1 MHACEL
7 QETAPAG
14 RVCPVWIFVVWC
26 RSFMLQQ
33 SSIGSYDTSLGI
45 MCSGTS
51 AILISLFCTVI
62 HVYFHRCHS
71 AVVYAVEKPFQ
82 WLFGLPGSFGAALLL
97 GAAGGYPV
105 GAKTIATL
113 YQQGQ
118 CSRRDAEKALRFCN
132 NAGPAFLI
140 SAVGAS
146 LLQDPHAG
154 LKLYAVHV
162 LSALIIGFIYR
173 KNTDYVKYHCITA
186 DHMRS
191 TATISLFL
199 RAVTD
204 AFSSFLNVSAFV
216 LIFSVI
222 STMLQQ
228 LPLIDSL
235 HCLPGG
241 GILWYGLLAGFLEL
255 TSGVACLTQGG
266 LPSSILLPALSFLCG
281 WGGCSV
287 QFQTINLLHDAG
299 LSCSQYLKSKLLQ
312 GILAALITGMICF

>member
-1 MHACEL
+1 MPVNYKKQRL
-7 QETAPAG
+7 QDAFVLCGFLLCGAG
-14 RVCPVWIFVVWC
+14 LLCYSKAV
-26 RSFMLQQ
+26 
-33 SSIGSYDTSLGI
+33 
-45 MCSGTS
+45 S
-51 AILISLFCTVI
+51 ASMTQALKLCVQVLLPSLFPFFVLSSMFISTGVI
-62 HVYFHRCHS
+62 QRLS
-71 AVVYAVEKPFQ
+71 TRLEKPFQ

-118 CSRRDAEKALRFCN
+118 CSKRDAEKALRFCN

-154 LKLYAVHV
+154 LNLYAVHV

-173 KNTDYVKYHCITA
+173 KNTDHVKYNGITA
-186 DHMRS
+186 DHMRN

-266 LPSSILLPALSFLCG
+266 LPPSILLPALSFLCG

-287 QFQTINLLHDAG
+287 QFQTISLLHDAG
-299 LSCSQYLKSKLLQ
+299 LSCRQYLKSKLLQ

>member
-1 MHACEL
+1 MPVNYKKQRL
-7 QETAPAG
+7 QDAFVLCGFLLCGAG
-14 RVCPVWIFVVWC
+14 LLCYSKAV
-26 RSFMLQQ
+26 
-33 SSIGSYDTSLGI
+33 
-45 MCSGTS
+45 S
-51 AILISLFCTVI
+51 AAMTQALALCVQVLLPSLFPFFVLSSMFISTGVI
-62 HVYFHRCHS
+62 QRLS
-71 AVVYAVEKPFQ
+71 PRLETPFQ

-173 KNTDYVKYHCITA
+173 KNTDHVKYNGITA

-312 GILAALITGMICF
+312 GILAALIIGMICF

>member
-1 MHACEL
+1 MPVNYKKQRL
-7 QETAPAG
+7 QDAFVLCGFLLCGAG
-14 RVCPVWIFVVWC
+14 LLCYSKAV
-26 RSFMLQQ
+26 
-33 SSIGSYDTSLGI
+33 
-45 MCSGTS
+45 S
-51 AILISLFCTVI
+51 AAMTQALALCVQVLLPSLFPFFVLSSMFISTG
-62 HVYFHRCHS
+62 
-71 AVVYAVEKPFQ
+71 VVQRLSTRLEKPFQ

-118 CSRRDAEKALRFCN
+118 CSKRDAEKALRFCN

-154 LKLYAVHV
+154 LNLYAVHV

-173 KNTDYVKYHCITA
+173 KNTDNVKYHCITV

-255 TSGVACLTQGG
+255 TSGVACLTQGV

-287 QFQTINLLHDAG
+287 HFQTISLLHDAG
-299 LSCSQYLKSKLLQ
+299 LSCRQYLKSKLLQ

>member
-1 MHACEL
+1 MPVNYKKQRL
-7 QETAPAG
+7 QDAFVLCGFLLCGAG
-14 RVCPVWIFVVWC
+14 LLCYSKAV
-26 RSFMLQQ
+26 
-33 SSIGSYDTSLGI
+33 
-45 MCSGTS
+45 S
-51 AILISLFCTVI
+51 AAMTQALALCVQVLLPSLFPFFVLSSMVI
-62 HVYFHRCHS
+62 STGVIQRLS
-71 AVVYAVEKPFQ
+71 PRLEKPFQ

-154 LKLYAVHV
+154 LNLYAVHV

-173 KNTDYVKYHCITA
+173 KNTDHVKYHCITA

-266 LPSSILLPALSFLCG
+266 LPPSILLPALSFVCG

-287 QFQTINLLHDAG
+287 QFQTISLLHDAG
-299 LSCSQYLKSKLLQ
+299 LSCRQYLKSKLLQ

>member
-1 MHACEL
+1 MPVNYKKQRL
-7 QETAPAG
+7 QDAFVLCGFLLCGAG
-14 RVCPVWIFVVWC
+14 LLCYSKAV
-26 RSFMLQQ
+26 
-33 SSIGSYDTSLGI
+33 
-45 MCSGTS
+45 S
-51 AILISLFCTVI
+51 AAMTQALALCVQVLLPSLFPFFVLSSMVI
-62 HVYFHRCHS
+62 STGVIQRLS
-71 AVVYAVEKPFQ
+71 PRLEKPFQ

-118 CSRRDAEKALRFCN
+118 CSKSDAEKALRFCN

-154 LKLYAVHV
+154 LNLYAVHV

-173 KNTDYVKYHCITA
+173 KNTDNVKYHCITA

-266 LPSSILLPALSFLCG
+266 LPPSSLLPALSFLCG

-287 QFQTINLLHDAG
+287 QFQTISLLHDAG
-299 LSCSQYLKSKLLQ
+299 LSCRQYLKSKLLQ

>member
-1 MHACEL
+1 MPVNYKKQRL
-7 QETAPAG
+7 QDAFVLCGFLLCGAG
-14 RVCPVWIFVVWC
+14 LLCYSKAV
-26 RSFMLQQ
+26 
-33 SSIGSYDTSLGI
+33 
-45 MCSGTS
+45 S
-51 AILISLFCTVI
+51 AAMTQALALCVQVLLPSLFPFFVLSSMVI
-62 HVYFHRCHS
+62 STGVIQRLS
-71 AVVYAVEKPFQ
+71 TRLEKPFQ

-154 LKLYAVHV
+154 LNLYAVHV

-173 KNTDYVKYHCITA
+173 KNTDHVKYHCITA

-266 LPSSILLPALSFLCG
+266 LPPSILLPALSFVCG

-287 QFQTINLLHDAG
+287 QFQTISLLHDAG
-299 LSCSQYLKSKLLQ
+299 LSCRQYLKSKLLQ

>member
-1 MHACEL
+1 MPVNYKKQRL
-7 QETAPAG
+7 QDAFVLCGFLLCGAG
-14 RVCPVWIFVVWC
+14 LLCYSKAV
-26 RSFMLQQ
+26 
-33 SSIGSYDTSLGI
+33 
-45 MCSGTS
+45 S
-51 AILISLFCTVI
+51 ASMTQALKLCVQVLLPSLFPFFVLSSMVI
-62 HVYFHRCHS
+62 STGVIQRLS
-71 AVVYAVEKPFQ
+71 TRLEKPFQ

-118 CSRRDAEKALRFCN
+118 CSKRDAEKALRFCN

-154 LKLYAVHV
+154 LNLYAVHV

-173 KNTDYVKYHCITA
+173 KNTDHVKYNGITA
-186 DHMRS
+186 DHMRN

-235 HCLPGG
+235 HYLPGG

-266 LPSSILLPALSFLCG
+266 LPPSILLPALSFVCG

-287 QFQTINLLHDAG
+287 QFQTISLLHDAG
-299 LSCSQYLKSKLLQ
+299 LSCRQYLKSKLLQ

>member
-1 MHACEL
+1 MPVNYKKQRL
-7 QETAPAG
+7 QDAFVLCGFLLCGAG
-14 RVCPVWIFVVWC
+14 LLCYSKAV
-26 RSFMLQQ
+26 
-33 SSIGSYDTSLGI
+33 
-45 MCSGTS
+45 S
-51 AILISLFCTVI
+51 AAMTQALALCVQVLLPSLFPFFVLSSMVI
-62 HVYFHRCHS
+62 STGVIQRLS
-71 AVVYAVEKPFQ
+71 TRLEKPFQ
-82 WLFGLPGSFGAALLL
+82 WLFGLPGDFGAALLL

-118 CSRRDAEKALRFCN
+118 CSKRDAEKALRFCN

-154 LKLYAVHV
+154 LNLYAVHV

-173 KNTDYVKYHCITA
+173 KNTDHVKYNGITA
-186 DHMRS
+186 DHMRN

-255 TSGVACLTQGG
+255 TSGVACLTQGV
-266 LPSSILLPALSFLCG
+266 LPPSSLLPALSFLCG

-287 QFQTINLLHDAG
+287 QFQTISLLHDAG
-299 LSCSQYLKSKLLQ
+299 LSCRQYLKSKLLQ

>member
-1 MHACEL
+1 MPVNYKKQRL
-7 QETAPAG
+7 QDAFVLCGFLLCGAG
-14 RVCPVWIFVVWC
+14 LLCYSKAV
-26 RSFMLQQ
+26 
-33 SSIGSYDTSLGI
+33 
-45 MCSGTS
+45 S
-51 AILISLFCTVI
+51 AAMTQALALCVQVLLPSLFPFFVLSSMFISTGVI
-62 HVYFHRCHS
+62 QRLS
-71 AVVYAVEKPFQ
+71 TRLEKPFQ

-118 CSRRDAEKALRFCN
+118 CSKRDAEKALRFCN

-154 LKLYAVHV
+154 LNLYAVHV

-173 KNTDYVKYHCITA
+173 KNTDHVKYNGITA
-186 DHMRS
+186 DHMRN

-266 LPSSILLPALSFLCG
+266 LPPSIMLPALSFVCG

-287 QFQTINLLHDAG
+287 QFQTISLLHDAG
-299 LSCSQYLKSKLLQ
+299 LSCRQYLKSKLLQ

>member
-1 MHACEL
+1 MPVNYKKQRL
-7 QETAPAG
+7 QDAFVLCGFLLCGAG
-14 RVCPVWIFVVWC
+14 LLCYSKAV
-26 RSFMLQQ
+26 
-33 SSIGSYDTSLGI
+33 
-45 MCSGTS
+45 S
-51 AILISLFCTVI
+51 ASMTQALKLCVQVLLPSLFPFFVLSSMFISTGVI
-62 HVYFHRCHS
+62 QRLS
-71 AVVYAVEKPFQ
+71 TRLEKPFQ
-82 WLFGLPGSFGAALLL
+82 WLFGLPGDFGAALLL

-118 CSRRDAEKALRFCN
+118 CSKRDAEKALRFCN

-154 LKLYAVHV
+154 LNLYAVHV

-173 KNTDYVKYHCITA
+173 KNTDHVKYHGITA

-266 LPSSILLPALSFLCG
+266 LPPSVLLPALSFLCG

-299 LSCSQYLKSKLLQ
+299 LSCRQYLKSKLLQ

>member
-1 MHACEL
+1 MPVNYKKQRL
-7 QETAPAG
+7 QDAFVLCGFLLCGAG
-14 RVCPVWIFVVWC
+14 LLCYSKAV
-26 RSFMLQQ
+26 
-33 SSIGSYDTSLGI
+33 
-45 MCSGTS
+45 S
-51 AILISLFCTVI
+51 ASMTQALKLCVQVLLPSLFPFFVLSSMVI
-62 HVYFHRCHS
+62 STGVIQRLS
-71 AVVYAVEKPFQ
+71 TRLEKPFQ

-118 CSRRDAEKALRFCN
+118 CSKRDAEKALRFCN

-154 LKLYAVHV
+154 LNLYAVHV

-173 KNTDYVKYHCITA
+173 KNTDHVKYNGITA
-186 DHMRS
+186 DHMRN

-255 TSGVACLTQGG
+255 TSGVACLTQGV

-287 QFQTINLLHDAG
+287 QFQTISLLHDAG
-299 LSCSQYLKSKLLQ
+299 LSCRQYLKSKLLQ

>member
-1 MHACEL
+1 MPVNYKKQRL
-7 QETAPAG
+7 QDAFVLCGFLLCGAG
-14 RVCPVWIFVVWC
+14 LLCYSKAV
-26 RSFMLQQ
+26 
-33 SSIGSYDTSLGI
+33 
-45 MCSGTS
+45 S
-51 AILISLFCTVI
+51 AAMTQALALCVQVLLPSLFPFFVLSSMFISTGI
-62 HVYFHRCHS
+62 IQRLS
-71 AVVYAVEKPFQ
+71 PRLEKPFQ

-118 CSRRDAEKALRFCN
+118 CSKRDAEKALRFCN
-132 NAGPAFLI
+132 NAGPAFLL

-154 LKLYAVHV
+154 LNLYAVHV

-173 KNTDYVKYHCITA
+173 KNTDHVKYHCITA
-186 DHMRS
+186 DHMRN

-235 HCLPGG
+235 HCLTGG

-266 LPSSILLPALSFLCG
+266 LPSSILLPALSFVCG

-287 QFQTINLLHDAG
+287 QFQTISLLHDAG
-299 LSCSQYLKSKLLQ
+299 LSCRQYLKSKLLQ

>member
-1 MHACEL
+1 MPVNYKKQRL
-7 QETAPAG
+7 QDAFVLCGFLLCGAG
-14 RVCPVWIFVVWC
+14 LLCYSKAV
-26 RSFMLQQ
+26 
-33 SSIGSYDTSLGI
+33 
-45 MCSGTS
+45 S
-51 AILISLFCTVI
+51 ASMTQALKLCVQVLLPSLFPFFVLSSMFISTGVI
-62 HVYFHRCHS
+62 QRLS
-71 AVVYAVEKPFQ
+71 TRLEKPFQ

-118 CSRRDAEKALRFCN
+118 CSKRDAEKALRFCN

-154 LKLYAVHV
+154 LNLYAVHV

-173 KNTDYVKYHCITA
+173 KNTNHVKYHCITA

-266 LPSSILLPALSFLCG
+266 LPPSILLPALSFLCG

-287 QFQTINLLHDAG
+287 QFQTISLLHDAG
-299 LSCSQYLKSKLLQ
+299 LSCRQYLKSKLLQ

>member
-1 MHACEL
+1 MPVNYKKQRL
-7 QETAPAG
+7 QDAFVLCGFLLCGAG
-14 RVCPVWIFVVWC
+14 LLCYSKAV
-26 RSFMLQQ
+26 
-33 SSIGSYDTSLGI
+33 
-45 MCSGTS
+45 S
-51 AILISLFCTVI
+51 AAMTQALALCVQVLLPSLFPFFVLSSMFISTGVI
-62 HVYFHRCHS
+62 QRLS
-71 AVVYAVEKPFQ
+71 PRLETPFQ

-118 CSRRDAEKALRFCN
+118 CSKRDAEKALRFCN

-154 LKLYAVHV
+154 LNLYAVHV

-173 KNTDYVKYHCITA
+173 KNTDHVKYNGITA
-186 DHMRS
+186 DQMRN

-266 LPSSILLPALSFLCG
+266 LPPSILLPA
-281 WGGCSV
+281 
-287 QFQTINLLHDAG
+287 
-299 LSCSQYLKSKLLQ
+299 
-312 GILAALITGMICF
+312 

>member
-1 MHACEL
+1 MPVNYKKQRL
-7 QETAPAG
+7 QDAFVLCGFLLCGAG
-14 RVCPVWIFVVWC
+14 LLCYSKAV
-26 RSFMLQQ
+26 
-33 SSIGSYDTSLGI
+33 
-45 MCSGTS
+45 S
-51 AILISLFCTVI
+51 AAMTQALALCVQVLLPSLFPFFVLSSMFISTGVI
-62 HVYFHRCHS
+62 QRLS
-71 AVVYAVEKPFQ
+71 TRLEKPFQ

-118 CSRRDAEKALRFCN
+118 CSKRDAEKALRFCN

-154 LKLYAVHV
+154 LNLYAVHV

-173 KNTDYVKYHCITA
+173 KNTDHVKYNGITA
-186 DHMRS
+186 DHMRN

-255 TSGVACLTQGG
+255 TSGVACLTQGV
-266 LPSSILLPALSFLCG
+266 LPPSSLLPALSFLCG

-287 QFQTINLLHDAG
+287 QFQTISLLHDAG
-299 LSCSQYLKSKLLQ
+299 LSCRQYLKSKLLQ

>member
-1 MHACEL
+1 MPVNYKKQRL
-7 QETAPAG
+7 QDAFVLCGFLLCGAG
-14 RVCPVWIFVVWC
+14 LLCYSKAV
-26 RSFMLQQ
+26 
-33 SSIGSYDTSLGI
+33 
-45 MCSGTS
+45 S
-51 AILISLFCTVI
+51 AAMTQALTLCVQVLLPSLFPFFVLSSMVI
-62 HVYFHRCHS
+62 S
-71 AVVYAVEKPFQ
+71 TGVVQRLSPRLEKPFG

-118 CSRRDAEKALRFCN
+118 CSKRDAEKALRFCN

-154 LKLYAVHV
+154 LNLYAVHV

-173 KNTDYVKYHCITA
+173 KNTDHVKYHCITA

-266 LPSSILLPALSFLCG
+266 LPPSILLPALSFLCG

-287 QFQTINLLHDAG
+287 QFQTISLLHDAG
-299 LSCSQYLKSKLLQ
+299 LSCRQYLKSKLLQ

>member
-1 MHACEL
+1 MPVNYKKQRL
-7 QETAPAG
+7 QDAFVLCGFLLCGAG
-14 RVCPVWIFVVWC
+14 LLCYSKAV
-26 RSFMLQQ
+26 
-33 SSIGSYDTSLGI
+33 
-45 MCSGTS
+45 S
-51 AILISLFCTVI
+51 AAMTQALALCVQVLLPSLFPFFVLSSMFISTGVI
-62 HVYFHRCHS
+62 QRLS
-71 AVVYAVEKPFQ
+71 TRLEKPFQ

-118 CSRRDAEKALRFCN
+118 CSKRDAEKALRFCN

-173 KNTDYVKYHCITA
+173 KNTDYVKYHGITA

-255 TSGVACLTQGG
+255 TSGVACLTQGV
-266 LPSSILLPALSFLCG
+266 LPPSSLLPALSFLCG

-287 QFQTINLLHDAG
+287 QFQTISLLHDAG
-299 LSCSQYLKSKLLQ
+299 LSCRQYLKSKLLQ

>member
-1 MHACEL
+1 MPVNYKKQRL
-7 QETAPAG
+7 QDAFVLCGFLLCGAG
-14 RVCPVWIFVVWC
+14 LLCYSKAV
-26 RSFMLQQ
+26 
-33 SSIGSYDTSLGI
+33 
-45 MCSGTS
+45 S
-51 AILISLFCTVI
+51 AAMTQALALCVQVLLPSLFPFFVLSSMFISTGVI
-62 HVYFHRCHS
+62 QRLS
-71 AVVYAVEKPFQ
+71 PRLEKPFQ

-118 CSRRDAEKALRFCN
+118 CSKRDAEKALRFCN

-154 LKLYAVHV
+154 LNLYAVHV

-173 KNTDYVKYHCITA
+173 KNTDHVKYHCITA
-186 DHMRS
+186 DHMRN

-255 TSGVACLTQGG
+255 TSGVACLTQGV

-287 QFQTINLLHDAG
+287 QFQTISLLHDAG
-299 LSCSQYLKSKLLQ
+299 LSCRQYLKSKLLQ

>member
-1 MHACEL
+1 MPVNYKKQRL
-7 QETAPAG
+7 QDAFVLCGFLLCGAG
-14 RVCPVWIFVVWC
+14 LLCYSKAV
-26 RSFMLQQ
+26 
-33 SSIGSYDTSLGI
+33 
-45 MCSGTS
+45 S
-51 AILISLFCTVI
+51 AAMTQALALCVQVLLPSLFPFFVLSSMVI
-62 HVYFHRCHS
+62 STGVIQRLS
-71 AVVYAVEKPFQ
+71 TRLEKPFQ

-173 KNTDYVKYHCITA
+173 KNTDHVKYHCITA
-186 DHMRS
+186 DHMRN

>member
-1 MHACEL
+1 MPVNYKKQRL
-7 QETAPAG
+7 QDAFVLCGFLLCGAG
-14 RVCPVWIFVVWC
+14 LLCYSKAV
-26 RSFMLQQ
+26 
-33 SSIGSYDTSLGI
+33 
-45 MCSGTS
+45 S
-51 AILISLFCTVI
+51 AAMTQALALCVQVLLPSLFPFFVLSSMFISTGI
-62 HVYFHRCHS
+62 IQRLS
-71 AVVYAVEKPFQ
+71 PRLEKPFQ

-118 CSRRDAEKALRFCN
+118 CSKRDAEKALRFCN

-173 KNTDYVKYHCITA
+173 KNTDHVKYHCITA

-266 LPSSILLPALSFLCG
+266 LPPSILLPALSFLCG

-287 QFQTINLLHDAG
+287 QFQTISLLHDAG

>member
-1 MHACEL
+1 MPVNYKKQRL
-7 QETAPAG
+7 QDAFVLCGFLLCGAG
-14 RVCPVWIFVVWC
+14 LLCYSKAV
-26 RSFMLQQ
+26 
-33 SSIGSYDTSLGI
+33 
-45 MCSGTS
+45 S
-51 AILISLFCTVI
+51 AAMTQALALCVQVLLPSLFPFFVLSSMVI
-62 HVYFHRCHS
+62 STGVIQRLS
-71 AVVYAVEKPFQ
+71 TRLEKLFQ

-118 CSRRDAEKALRFCN
+118 CSKRDAEKALRFCN

-154 LKLYAVHV
+154 LNLYAVHV

-173 KNTDYVKYHCITA
+173 KNTDHVKYNGITA
-186 DHMRS
+186 DHMRN

-266 LPSSILLPALSFLCG
+266 LPPSSLLPALSFLCG

-287 QFQTINLLHDAG
+287 QFQTISLLHDAG
-299 LSCSQYLKSKLLQ
+299 LSCRQYLKSKLLQ